1 MALDIKPGNIVAVL
15 SGKAKATTSEAW
27 SRALDT
33 VWPQQQA
40 VLRAQKGFIDCKAL
54 WNIENNQEILV
65 LAYWN
70 SLVERLAYEKSAAAR
85 PRALMETTLQGP
97 PPRPKFEVLQS
108 RGAGLDRIKEGH
120 IVAIMSAKSRA
131 PTRDEYA
138 REIARIWD
146 KATRPLETQK
156 GFLSAQVLY
165 NIEGTRLAHVMG
177 FWATLEQRLAYEG
190 SISRQVRG
198 PFESITESPYPRPK
212 YVVVKSM

>member
-1 MALDIKPGNIVAVL
+1 MTLDVRPGNTVAVL
-15 SGKAKATTSEAW
+15 VGKARAKSAEEW
-27 SRALDT
+27 SRALDP

-40 VLRAQKGFIDCKAL
+40 VLRAQKGFMDCKAL
-54 WNIENNQEILV
+54 WNIENNQEIIV

-70 SLVERLAYEKSAAAR
+70 SLPERLAYEKAAAAA

-108 RGAGLDRIKEGH
+108 RGVGLDKIKEGH

-131 PTRDEYA
+131 ATRDEFVG
-138 REIARIWD
+138 EMARIWD

-156 GFLSAQVLY
+156 GFLAVQTFYS
-165 NIEGTRLAHVMG
+165 IEGTRLTHTLG
-177 FWATLEQRLAYEG
+177 FWATLKERLAYEG

-198 PFESITESPYPRPK
+198 PFESITLPPYPRPK